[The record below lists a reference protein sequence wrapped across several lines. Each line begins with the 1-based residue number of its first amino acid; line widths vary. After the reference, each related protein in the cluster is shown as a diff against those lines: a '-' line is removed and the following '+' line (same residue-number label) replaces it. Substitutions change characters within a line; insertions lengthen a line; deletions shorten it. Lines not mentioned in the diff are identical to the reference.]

1 MAQSASLHLLLQIV
15 PSSVSYPFFTQG
27 IPQTEPSVLST
38 NLHVE
43 MPLIDGVMVLL
54 PPPEGYVVNFD
65 NPQRQGVTEAYFV
78 AGFGMAVSFLFF
90 CQRMYVKLFLAGGL
104 QFDDVLLIFSYIL
117 ALVTISLCLHMFASG
132 AGGVHAWEA
141 SIETFNI
148 YLMQDV
154 YLAAFIY
161 VLCGSLAKLALL
173 MFYFRLSP
181 QRWFKISVWST
192 AVFISGYTI
201 GIFFAVMFA
210 CHPIAMNWDVTI
222 TEGKCIN
229 RPGLYIATAITNIIS
244 DVILFILPL
253 PMVLQLQMPFKQ
265 KVGLMGIFTIG
276 SLTVITSIVRV
287 SLLPGMLKSMDLTWV
302 IAFPSIWIIVEAN
315 LIITCATM
323 PTLRK
328 FFKHVAPKLI
338 GESRYGSKT
347 GKSSKYGKPDTG
359 SKPPSRPFAPSSQ
372 GRRDRTQYSQFDG
385 DENPMPDNFA
395 LGPING
401 RVGHNTSVGQSEE
414 VTGWIDSD
422 SEKGIVGGTVKPA
435 IVQTKTVT
443 VEYERSL

>member
-1 MAQSASLHLLLQIV
+1 
-15 PSSVSYPFFTQG
+15 
-27 IPQTEPSVLST
+27 
-38 NLHVE
+38 

-141 SIETFNI
+141 SIETFNV
-148 YLMQDV
+148 YLMDV

-210 CHPIAMNWDVTI
+210 CNPIAMNWDVTI

-265 KVGLMGIFTIG
+265 KIGLMGIFTIG
-276 SLTVITSIVRV
+276 SLTVVTSIVRV

-422 SEKGIVGGTVKPA
+422 SEKGIVGGTIKPA